1 MLIKD
6 LSNQKPVA
14 IAGAL
19 VIIGLIVAVGFIIF
33 GPEPAKPVEDFLFL
47 GGPSNQQPIIHQAY
61 IDKFSINFLPGYEFL
76 GTSDMLAYKPG
87 GKDSPVD
94 YFGVDGAQ
102 FGSAECAKLKSM
114 YPEGLPTHTGEKLPI
129 LLCETAFTSPAGFYA
144 KAEDWDEL
152 LRVGVTKMEGNAAFL
167 PPENMTVIIAG
178 VNRSTFWHNVCSVDG
193 KIALITRENETDS
206 NSKPLSVITVDA
218 SGNIVT
224 DTPIQN
230 GTKVECLKIH
240 RQMIIKYAAS
250 VSSGGKNALAVW
262 AMYQPYNEDG
272 TPNTRLIPGSSPT
285 KDYEIPFIAPSL
297 KTLSANSGQQVG
309 NSLLAVSQWA
319 QNPFPAEVLA
329 FGYVNAGISVAYNDV
344 SDELRPAFLENI
356 RAIYLYNTLN
366 SEHEWA
372 CFSKRCVDLFESW
385 NKDDEFL
392 KLYAKVTGFN
402 IGYNYIPE
410 PQTSWQIKK
419 VQFGLINMVPNPP
432 KETLNLLAES
442 ITK

>member
-1 MLIKD
+1 MLKD
-6 LSNQKPVA
+6 LSNQRPVV
-14 IAGAL
+14 IAGLL
-19 VIIGLIVAVGFIIF
+19 VVIGLIIAVGFMLF
-33 GPEPAKPVEDFLFL
+33 GPEPTKPVEDFLLL
-47 GGPSNQQPIIHQAY
+47 GGPSNQQHIIHQAF
-61 IDKFSINFLPGYEFL
+61 IDEYGMNFVPGYEFL

-87 GKDSPVD
+87 GKESEVD
-94 YFGVDGAQ
+94 YYGVDGAQ
-102 FGSAECAKLKSM
+102 FGSAECANLKAK
-114 YPEGLPTHTGEKLPI
+114 YPDGLPTRTGEKLPI

-144 KAEDWDEL
+144 KQEDWNEL
-152 LRVGVTKMEGNAAFL
+152 LRVGVTRLEGNAAFL

-178 VNRSTFWHNVCSVDG
+178 VNRSTFWHNVCNVDG
-193 KIALITRENETDS
+193 KIVLITRENETDS
-206 NSKPLSVITVDA
+206 NSKPLSIITVDA
-218 SGNIVT
+218 SGNILT
-224 DTPIQN
+224 QSPIEN
-230 GTKVECLKIH
+230 GSKVECLNIH

-285 KDYEIPFIAPSL
+285 KDYEILYIAPSL

-344 SDELRPAFLENI
+344 SEELRPAFMENV

-372 CFSKRCVDLFESW
+372 CFSQRCVELYERMM
-385 NKDDEFL
+385 KDDDFL
-392 KLYAKVTGFN
+392 KLYSKVTGFN

-410 PQTSWQIKK
+410 PQTSWQISRE
-419 VQFGLINMVPNPP
+419 QFGLINMVPNPP
-432 KETLNLLAES
+432 KEILNLLAES